1 VYTDP
6 LQKATLWIEKGLN
19 TLFSQRY
26 NPFYYHGALPNF
38 FIWALFLSGLL
49 LFAYYQPTLANAYA
63 SVHYITY
70 ELPFGN
76 LFRAMHRYASDGMMI
91 FVILH
96 MLRVWFTDRYREYR
110 ILPWV
115 TGVILLTITFII
127 GLTGYLMIWDQEAV
141 TLANITFNLL
151 KSLPVVGAPV
161 AEALMAGKVIS
172 DYTLTRFMFL
182 HLGIPLFMM
191 FMLWLHYLRITR
203 PVSEPPL
210 PLVVMM
216 AGGLFIVSSIL
227 PVGLGVLPY
236 GAHDAGAAPLLS
248 GLGSVSSEV
257 YFDLLYAWPQYLAAQ
272 NVPPVAVLLL
282 VLAVP
287 VGLLVLP
294 YLQKKALRG
303 QFAQVAR
310 ENCTGCSLCY
320 QDCPYEA
327 ITMVDRGNDGTRFKR
342 LAVVDAGR
350 CANCGLCVGACAF
363 KAIEI
368 PRRET
373 SSVLA
378 EIEASLLSSTT

>member
-1 VYTDP
+1 MYTEP

-19 TLFSQRY
+19 TVFSQRY

-49 LFAYYQPTLANAYA
+49 LFAYYQPTLANAYQ
-63 SVHYITY
+63 SVRYITF

-76 LFRAMHRYASDGMMI
+76 MFRSVHRYASDGMMI

-110 ILPWV
+110 ILPWI
-115 TGVILLTITFII
+115 TGVILLIITFVI
-127 GLTGYLMIWDQEAV
+127 GLSGYLMIWDPQSV

-151 KSLPVVGAPV
+151 RKLPVFGEGLANF
-161 AEALMAGKVIS
+161 LMAGEVIT
-172 DYTLTRFMFL
+172 DYTLTRFLFL
-182 HLGIPLFMM
+182 HLGIPLLMM

-210 PLVVMM
+210 PLVVLMTG
-216 AGGLFIVSSIL
+216 ALFLFSAAF
-227 PVGLGVLPY
+227 PVGLGELP
-236 GAHDAGAAPLLS
+236 AGQTAPIIA
-248 GLGSVSSEV
+248 GPGSIAPVVE
-257 YFDLLYAWPQYLAAQ
+257 FDLLYAWPQYLAAVSG
-272 NVPPVAVLLL
+272 VPPAVVWLLL
-282 VLAVP
+282 LAVP

-294 YLQKKALRG
+294 YIQKKALRG
-303 QFAQVAR
+303 QYAQVIR

-320 QDCPYEA
+320 HDCPYEA

-342 LAVVDAGR
+342 LAIVDAGR

-373 SSVLA
+373 GTVLS
-378 EIEASLLSSTT
+378 EIEAALATSTS

>member
-1 VYTDP
+1 VYTEP
-6 LQKATLWIEKGLN
+6 LQKATLWLERGLN
-19 TLFSQRY
+19 NVFSQRY

-38 FIWALFLSGLL
+38 FIWALFISGLI

-63 SVHYITY
+63 SIHYITF

-76 LFRAMHRYASDGMMI
+76 LFRSVHRYASDGMMI

-96 MLRVWFTDRYREYR
+96 LFRVWFTDRYREYR
-110 ILPWV
+110 ILPWI
-115 TGVILLTITFII
+115 TGVVLLAIIFMI
-127 GLTGYLMIWDQEAV
+127 GLTGYLLIWDQQAV

-151 KSLPVVGAPV
+151 KRIPLAGDAVSGF
-161 AEALMAGKVIS
+161 LMAGQVMS

-182 HLGIPLFMM
+182 HLGLPLFMM
-191 FMLWLHYLRITR
+191 FMLWMHYLRITR

-210 PLVVMM
+210 PLVLMM
-216 AGGLFIVSSIL
+216 ASGLFLTSAAMPVTLDLL
-227 PVGLGVLPY
+227 PQGLN
-236 GAHDAGAAPLLS
+236 AAAAPVLT
-248 GLGSVSSEV
+248 GPGSVSPQV
-257 YFDLLYAWPQYLAAQ
+257 YFDMLYAWPQLMAAQ
-272 NVPPVAVLLL
+272 GVSPMVVLLL

-287 VGLLVLP
+287 LGLLVVP
-294 YLQKKALRG
+294 YIQKKAFRG
-303 QFAQVAR
+303 QYAQVTR

-320 QDCPYEA
+320 NDCPYEA
-327 ITMVDRGNDGTRFKR
+327 ITMVDRGNDGTRYKR

-373 SSVLA
+373 STVLA
-378 EIEASLLSSTT
+378 EIEATLASATL

>member
-1 VYTDP
+1 VYTEP
-6 LQKATLWIEKGLN
+6 LQRTTLWIEKGLN

-38 FIWALFLSGLL
+38 FIWALFLTGLL

-63 SVHYITY
+63 SVSYITF

-76 LFRAMHRYASDGMMI
+76 LFRSVHRYASDGMMI

-96 MLRVWFTDRYREYR
+96 MARVWFTDRYREYR
-110 ILPWV
+110 ILPWI

-127 GLTGYLMIWDQEAV
+127 GLSGYFLIWDQQAV
-141 TLANITFNLL
+141 TLANITFNVL
-151 KSLPVVGAPV
+151 KKMPWVGTPV
-161 AEALMAGKVIS
+161 AEFLMAGKVIS

-216 AGGLFIVSSIL
+216 AGALFLFSAFF
-227 PVGLGVLPY
+227 PVGLDILP
-236 GAHDAGAAPLLS
+236 AGQNAAAAPIIS
-248 GLGSVSSEV
+248 GPGSVSPAVE
-257 YFDLLYAWPQYLAAQ
+257 FDLLYAWPQYLAVQ
-272 NVPPVAVLLL
+272 GVPPVVVLLL
-282 VLAVP
+282 LLAVP

-303 QFAQVAR
+303 QFAQVVR

-373 SSVLA
+373 GTVLA
-378 EIEASLLSSTT
+378 EIEAALAAST

>member
-1 VYTDP
+1 MYTEP
-6 LQKATLWIEKGLN
+6 LQKATLWLERGLN
-19 TLFSQRY
+19 NVFSQRY

-38 FIWALFLSGLL
+38 FIWALFISGLI

-63 SVHYITY
+63 SIHYITF

-76 LFRAMHRYASDGMMI
+76 LFRSVHRYASDGMMI

-96 MLRVWFTDRYREYR
+96 LFRVWFTDRYREYR
-110 ILPWV
+110 ILPWI
-115 TGVILLTITFII
+115 TGVVLLAIIFMI
-127 GLTGYLMIWDQEAV
+127 GLTGYLLIWDQQAV

-151 KSLPVVGAPV
+151 KRIPLAGDAVSGF
-161 AEALMAGKVIS
+161 LMAGQVMS

-182 HLGIPLFMM
+182 HLGLPLFMM
-191 FMLWLHYLRITR
+191 FMLWMHYLRITR

-210 PLVVMM
+210 PLVLMM
-216 AGGLFIVSSIL
+216 ASGLFLTSAAMPVTLDLL
-227 PVGLGVLPY
+227 PQGLN
-236 GAHDAGAAPLLS
+236 AAAAPVLT
-248 GLGSVSSEV
+248 GPGSVSPQV
-257 YFDLLYAWPQYLAAQ
+257 YFDMLYAWPQLMAAQ
-272 NVPPVAVLLL
+272 GVSPMVVLLL

-287 VGLLVLP
+287 LGLLVVP
-294 YLQKKALRG
+294 YIQKKAFRG
-303 QFAQVAR
+303 QYAQVTR

-320 QDCPYEA
+320 NDCPYEA
-327 ITMVDRGNDGTRFKR
+327 ITMVDRGNDGTRYKR

-373 SSVLA
+373 STVLA
-378 EIEASLLSSTT
+378 EIEATLASATL

>member
-1 VYTDP
+1 MYTEP
-6 LQKATLWIEKGLN
+6 FQRATLWLERGLN
-19 TLFSQRY
+19 NVFSQKY

-38 FIWALFLSGLL
+38 FIWALFITGLI
-49 LFAYYQPTLANAYA
+49 LFAYYQPTLATAY
-63 SVHYITY
+63 SSLHYITY

-76 LFRAMHRYASDGMMI
+76 LFRSLHRYASDGMMI

-96 MLRVWFTDRYREYR
+96 MCRVWFTDRYREYR

-115 TGVILLTITFII
+115 TGVVLLAIVFAI
-127 GLTGYLMIWDQEAV
+127 GLTGYLLIWDQEAV

-151 KSLPVVGAPV
+151 KRIPLVGESISNFV
-161 AEALMAGKVIS
+161 MAGQVIS
-172 DYTLTRFMFL
+172 DYTMTRLMFL
-182 HLGIPLFMM
+182 HLGFPLLMM
-191 FMLWLHYLRITR
+191 FMLWMHYLRITR

-210 PLVVMM
+210 PLVLMM
-216 AGGLFIVSSIL
+216 AGGLFVASAAL
-227 PVGLGVLPY
+227 PVTLEKLPKGLN
-236 GAHDAGAAPLLS
+236 AAAPVLS
-248 GLGSVSSEV
+248 DHGSMSSEV
-257 YFDLLYAWPQYLAAQ
+257 YFDLLYAWPQYLVAAKE
-272 NVPPVAVLLL
+272 VSPILVLLL

-287 VGLLVLP
+287 LGLLVVP
-294 YLQKKALRG
+294 YLQKKAMRG
-303 QFAQVAR
+303 QYAQVTR

-320 QDCPYEA
+320 NDCPYEA

-373 SSVLA
+373 NTVLA
-378 EIEASLLSSTT
+378 EIEATLASATL